1 MFYNSPIYHQLSL
14 QQFHDILE
22 LAETPHM
29 WSSPSKYSY
38 LWCQS
43 HIPGLGSKLLTLPL
57 SLYMSPEQLIEPR
70 FCSQIQAVSWKV
82 GFIHWE
88 VALKL
93 IRTFK
98 FGQKSMYWGRN
109 TDVKLQG
116 TNAIISV
123 HPTYARPSHA
133 LWFKMGGNKP
143 TETEDG
149 FPVFPEWRSRVCDPR
164 CHLMQ
169 GRRDSGIRPGRKK
182 GLRRI

>member
-1 MFYNSPIYHQLSL
+1 MFYNSLIYHQLSL

-22 LAETPHM
+22 LAETPHAV
-29 WSSPSKYSY
+29 SSPSEYSY
-38 LWCQS
+38 LWCQTR
-43 HIPGLGSKLLTLPL
+43 IPGLGSKLLTPPL
-57 SLYMSPEQLIEPR
+57 SLYMSPEWLIEPR
-70 FCSQIQAVSWKV
+70 FWSQIQAVSWKV

-123 HPTYARPSHA
+123 HPTYACPSRA
-133 LWFKMGGNKP
+133 LWFMMGGNKP
-143 TETEDG
+143 SETEDG
-149 FPVFPEWRSRVCDPR
+149 FPVCVSRMAITGVWP
-164 CHLMQ
+164 
-169 GRRDSGIRPGRKK
+169 
-182 GLRRI
+182 

>member
-1 MFYNSPIYHQLSL
+1 MFYNSLIYHQLSF
-14 QQFHDILE
+14 QHFHDILE
-22 LAETPHM
+22 LAETPHVVFSI
-29 WSSPSKYSY
+29 WKS
-38 LWCQS
+38 LWCQP
-43 HIPGLGSKLLTLPL
+43 HIPGLDSKLLALR
-57 SLYMSPEQLIEPR
+57 SLYTSPEQLIEPR

-109 TDVKLQG
+109 TDVKLQE

-123 HPTYARPSHA
+123 HPTYAYPSHA

-143 TETEDG
+143 RETEDS
-149 FPVFPEWRSRVCDPR
+149 FPVCFSRMAIMGV
-164 CHLMQ
+164 
-169 GRRDSGIRPGRKK
+169 RP
-182 GLRRI
+182 